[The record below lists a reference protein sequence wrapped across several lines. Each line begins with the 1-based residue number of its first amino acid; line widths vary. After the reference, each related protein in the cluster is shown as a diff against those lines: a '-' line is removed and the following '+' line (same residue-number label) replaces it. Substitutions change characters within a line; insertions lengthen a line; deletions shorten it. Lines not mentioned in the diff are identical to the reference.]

1 MKKIFAIALALVMVL
16 SMASAFA
23 FCDVIDWS
31 TKSNCGMGSVE
42 VVPYAKGNKSGGN
55 TFTAT
60 DCAGAVNGD
69 SAYFAIK
76 VTVDPNP
83 NQDWWK
89 NAALSVSETGFD
101 ESTTGLFQTWGNLNS
116 GAVVEAGTYYL
127 NASAKLQKNL
137 HLFEVKV
144 DDAASAKVCAEL
156 KSAGA
161 AANAGGVEINGYT
174 VEISDV
180 GADAG
185 NYYIKVGDVQFYFV
199 KASGQFKSAVVNG
212 HVYTDYVGDIFFG
225 NGAKADTGCNNPL
238 EHKAIKD
245 AMAAISLT
253 WGQTV
258 SLSTA
263 KAVLAKSDKVSDCAT
278 WNSDVLAVVNSECF
292 VAAIPK
298 TGDVSVVAYAVMA
311 VVAAAGAMLK
321 K

>member
-23 FCDVIDWS
+23 YCDVIDWS

-42 VVPYAKGNKSGGN
+42 VVTYAIGNKAGGN
-55 TFTAT
+55 TYTAT
-60 DCAGAVNGD
+60 ECAGAVNGND
-69 SAYFAIK
+69 VCFAIK
-76 VTVDPNP
+76 VTVDANP
-83 NQDWWK
+83 NQDWWNK
-89 NAALSVSETGFD
+89 AVITVTESGLKELGHNTFNHFTNALTGFNPNKD
-101 ESTTGLFQTWGNLNS
+101 I
-116 GAVVEAGTYYL
+116 VAGTYYL
-127 NASAKLQKNL
+127 NAGMKLQKDV
-137 HLFEVKV
+137 HYFFVEV

-278 WNSDVLAVVNSECF
+278 WNSEVLAVVNPDCF
-292 VAAIPK
+292 VMEIPK
-298 TGDVSVVAYAVMA
+298 TGDASVLAW
-311 VVAAAGAMLK
+311 LF
-321 K
+321 